1 MATTTTTPKKRPSH
15 RMAILQVHFM
25 QLQDRPAHTSFFLW
39 IFWFTFDWNLTR
51 STFQSTKRT
60 LWNISFV
67 DPYCVYTTHTHIYTL
82 CQSSVAIRYVYMKRS
97 LARDH
102 CFGKYQM
109 RLNKYW
115 HLVEKETCQKK
126 NTTNYRP
133 IEIVRFFA
141 LCVYLLISCLVWI
154 ISPCPTLCAMFWV
167 CFFSRF
173 FLVPV
178 HKVFLITL
186 SFIYESSHWHS
197 IRNVIVWYKSDYIL
211 VFFCFVLLRVVFF
224 SN

>member
-126 NTTNYRP
+126 TRQTTGQLRLWDFLLFVFICSYLVLCGLFHLVLHSVP
-133 IEIVRFFA
+133 CFGFA
-141 LCVYLLISCLVWI
+141 
-154 ISPCPTLCAMFWV
+154 
-167 CFFSRF
+167 F
-173 FLVPV
+173 FLV
-178 HKVFLITL
+178 
-186 SFIYESSHWHS
+186 
-197 IRNVIVWYKSDYIL
+197 
-211 VFFCFVLLRVVFF
+211 FFWCQFTKCF
-224 SN
+224 